1 MSNEKEEESWD
12 QGHKNEFYLPHFKQQ
27 LYIHSLEK
35 LKGSTNLF
43 RVLLP
48 YLNLLHPIDDYLM

>member
-1 MSNEKEEESWD
+1 MFGQMSNEKEEESWD

-43 RVLLP
+43 SCTFAVS
-48 YLNLLHPIDDYLM
+48 